1 MSAKTDHYCFPQPKN
16 KKKFV
21 WRYINFTKFFSLIS
35 TKTLFLSR
43 ADRLDDPFEGSYSKA
58 NIQLRSKV
66 YKDIPKN
73 GFDKMNEQMSNFA
86 RWIRQWT
93 FINCWHMSDD
103 ESAAMWRLYTKSNEA
118 VAIQTT
124 YENLVKALPEFVYV
138 GLVEYID
145 YKKDWVPEG
154 NSFYPFMHKRK
165 SFAHENEIRTI
176 HQRYPTSKKGILVGV
191 QNDKDGESVDVNLTL
206 LIDKVYVAP
215 TASTW
220 YRNLV
225 EEVLKKYVIDKK
237 VELSNLDE
245 KPVY

>member
-1 MSAKTDHYCFPQPKN
+1 M
-16 KKKFV
+16 
-21 WRYINFTKFFSLIS
+21 WRYIDFTKFFSLIS

-66 YKDIPKN
+66 YKEIPKN
-73 GFDKMNEQMSNFA
+73 SFDKMNEQMSNFA

-93 FINCWHMSDD
+93 FINCWHISDD

-145 YKKDWVPEG
+145 YKKDWLPEG

-165 SFAHENEIRTI
+165 SFAHENEVRVI
-176 HQRYPTSKKGILVGV
+176 HQKYPTSKKGILFGV
-191 QNDKDGESVDVNLTL
+191 QNDKDGISVDVNLTL

-225 EEVLKKYVIDKK
+225 EKVLKKYVIDKK